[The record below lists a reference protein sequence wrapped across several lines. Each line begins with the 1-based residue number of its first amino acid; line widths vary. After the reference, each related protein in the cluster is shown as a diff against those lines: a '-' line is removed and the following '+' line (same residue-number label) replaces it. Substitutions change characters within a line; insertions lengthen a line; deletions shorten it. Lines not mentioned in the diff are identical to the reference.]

1 MRVRQ
6 IFAVSSVVVLL
17 SACSDDAPQDLTWED
32 SPLAEALDGLGGMGS
47 ENAEELERQEEER
60 QRRVE
65 DLVAACMAEQGFD
78 YTPALRS
85 GSVSVSFEDDDWGN
99 EEWTAQYG
107 YGVTTDPWADEMPI
121 EDEWTDPNEDYVMS
135 MSESEQE
142 AYYAALH
149 GEPIEIDE
157 EDWEAEPQEYNWED
171 AGCYGAAQHEVYE
184 EEGTAYWD
192 DPAFAEFFEA
202 ANTLYEDAMRD
213 PRVAEVNAEW
223 AECMADADFGGMTT
237 PDEAMNA
244 IYEEYDR
251 IQMEAQE
258 GIDWENIDWEAV
270 EESGVDPFAEALD
283 SEAMDE
289 LRERE
294 LAMAMADYTC
304 KEDLGTESRLLEIQF
319 ELEEEFV
326 KTYQADIDALL
337 AAYGQDS

>member
-244 IYEEYDR
+244 IYEEAIGGPRVAEVDAGWAEGMAGADFGGMTTPDEAMNGIYEEEGR
-251 IQMEAQE
+251 IQMGGQE
-258 GIDWENIDWEAV
+258 GVDWENIDWEAV
-270 EESGVDPFAEALD
+270 EESGVDPVDVFPVHPFL
-283 SEAMDE
+283 S
-289 LRERE
+289 
-294 LAMAMADYTC
+294 
-304 KEDLGTESRLLEIQF
+304 
-319 ELEEEFV
+319 
-326 KTYQADIDALL
+326 
-337 AAYGQDS
+337 